1 MTPQG
6 CINSI
11 KDLLINE
18 KIIFEP
24 ASAEIKGSSRVAIKK
39 IATILKK
46 CEDIKIEIGGHT
58 DSQGTE
64 KMNLDLSQLRAE
76 AVKTALLTRRILVRN
91 LTSKGYGEVH
101 PIADNKTEQGREI
114 NRRIEF
120 KAIDNNNIS
129 IDIKESDATIGQ
141 D

>member
-1 MTPQG
+1 
-6 CINSI
+6 
-11 KDLLINE
+11 
-18 KIIFEP
+18 
-24 ASAEIKGSSRVAIKK
+24 
-39 IATILKK
+39 
-46 CEDIKIEIGGHT
+46 
-58 DSQGTE
+58 
-64 KMNLDLSQLRAE
+64 MNLELSQLRAE
-76 AVKTALLTRRILVRN
+76 AVKTALLTRRTLVRN